1 MAELRLFGPAR
12 QQAGTGTAVVPG
24 DSVGD
29 VLDAAVAR
37 FGPGLAGIIFTARIW
52 VNGEMAVREDLVADD
67 DEVAILPPVSGG

>member
-12 QQAGTGTAVVPG
+12 QQAGTDTAVVPG
-24 DSVGD
+24 HSVGE

-37 FGPGLAGIIFTARIW
+37 FGPGLDGIIASARIW
-52 VNGEMAVREDLVADD
+52 VNGEAAVREDPVADG